1 MVYGMASLNFLEAP
15 SYLENTGNSFV
26 VQWFSGQH
34 VNRWLS
40 IQTRILC
47 IDENKKVNQMWTGGR
62 HSTEEAFKLLIW
74 PFLVRIFVLDK
85 KLLTIVTNS
94 QGKRILEW
102 TRINHGLFWDL
113 AKIDNN
119 YHIIAHLSNVKNTMV
134 IFCLENHNLFVR
146 EVAWAMR

>member
-1 MVYGMASLNFLEAP
+1 MAWLVWIFLEAP
-15 SYLENTGNSFV
+15 SFLENTGNSFV

-40 IQTRILC
+40 ILTRILC
-47 IDENKKVNQMWTGGR
+47 LDENKLIKCELGVGIAQRKHSSFSPGRSWFESLSWT
-62 HSTEEAFKLLIW
+62 
-74 PFLVRIFVLDK
+74 K

-102 TRINHGLFWDL
+102 TRKNQGLFRDL
-113 AKIDNN
+113 PKIGNN
-119 YHIIAHLSNVKNTMV
+119 YHIIAHFSNVKNMMV
-134 IFCLENHNLFVR
+134 IFCLENHDLFVR